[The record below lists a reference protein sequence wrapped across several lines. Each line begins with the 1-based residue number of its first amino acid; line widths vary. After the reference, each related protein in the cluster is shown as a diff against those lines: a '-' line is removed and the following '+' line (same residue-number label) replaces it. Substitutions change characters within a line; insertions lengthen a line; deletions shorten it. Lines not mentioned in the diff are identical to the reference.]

1 MLEPALAFD
10 SMIALSTGGALGGA
24 AVAIAALMVGT
35 WLVSLV
41 LRNASIVDITWGLG
55 FVVVAWVSTL
65 RADEAAGSASL
76 MVAMITLWGLRLG
89 VYLFWRN
96 HGKGED
102 YRYVAM
108 RRHWGPRF
116 WIISLATVFGL
127 QGALM
132 WVVSLPV
139 QVSHV
144 GDARGGAFSGVA
156 VLVGLVLYAVGL
168 LFEVVGDAQLAR
180 FKADPAN
187 EGKVMRTGLWRYTRH
202 PNYFGDACV
211 WWGVGITAQAVTGTW
226 WALVGP
232 LVMNILLLRVS
243 GVALLERSLRK
254 RKPEYAEYVRTTSAF
269 MPRPPRRQGP

>member
-1 MLEPALAFD
+1 MVRYDRGMMTEAVL
-10 SMIALSTGGALGGA
+10 ALSTSGALGGA
-24 AVAIAALMVGT
+24 AVAVAALMVGT

-55 FVVVAWVSTL
+55 FVVVAWVSAL
-65 RADEAAGSASL
+65 RADAASGAASVL
-76 MVAMITLWGLRLG
+76 VAMVTVWGLRLG

-96 HGKGED
+96 HGNGED

-108 RRHWGPRF
+108 RRRWGKRF
-116 WIISLATVFGL
+116 WLISLATVFVL

-132 WVVSLPV
+132 WIVSLPV
-139 QVSHV
+139 QVAHV
-144 GDARGGAFSGVA
+144 GDARDGALAGVA
-156 VLVGLVLYAVGL
+156 LVLGLALYAIGL

-180 FKADPAN
+180 FKADPTN
-187 EGKVMRTGLWRYTRH
+187 EGKVMRSGLWRYTRH

-211 WWGVGITAQAVTGTW
+211 WWGVGIVAQAVTGTW
-226 WALVGP
+226 WALLGP

-254 RKPEYAEYVRTTSAF
+254 RKPDYAEYVRTTSAF
-269 MPRPPRRQGP
+269 VPRPPRS

>member
-1 MLEPALAFD
+1 MVRYDRGMMTEAVL
-10 SMIALSTGGALGGA
+10 ALSTSGALGGA
-24 AVAIAALMVGT
+24 AVAVAVLMVGT

-55 FVVVAWVSTL
+55 FVVVAWVSAL
-65 RADEAAGSASL
+65 RADAASGAASVL
-76 MVAMITLWGLRLG
+76 VAMVTVWGLRLA

-96 HGKGED
+96 HGNGED

-108 RRHWGPRF
+108 RRRWGKRF
-116 WIISLATVFGL
+116 WLISLATVFVL

-132 WVVSLPV
+132 WIVSLPV
-139 QVSHV
+139 QVAHV
-144 GDARGGAFSGVA
+144 GDARDGALAGVA
-156 VLVGLVLYAVGL
+156 LVIGLALYAIGL

-180 FKADPAN
+180 FKADPTN
-187 EGKVMRTGLWRYTRH
+187 EGKVMRSGLWRYTRH

-211 WWGVGITAQAVTGTW
+211 WWGVGIVAQAVTGTW
-226 WALVGP
+226 WALLGP

-254 RKPEYAEYVRTTSAF
+254 RKPDYAEYVRTTSAF
-269 MPRPPRRQGP
+269 VPRPPRQ

>member
-1 MLEPALAFD
+1 MVRYDRGMMTEAVL
-10 SMIALSTGGALGGA
+10 ALSTSGALGGA
-24 AVAIAALMVGT
+24 AVAVAALMVGT

-55 FVVVAWVSTL
+55 FVLVAWVSAL
-65 RADEAAGSASL
+65 RADAASGAASVL
-76 MVAMITLWGLRLG
+76 VAMVTVWGLRLA

-96 HGKGED
+96 HGNGED

-108 RRHWGPRF
+108 RRRWGKRF
-116 WIISLATVFGL
+116 WLISLATVFVL

-132 WVVSLPV
+132 WIVSLPV
-139 QVSHV
+139 QVAHV
-144 GDARGGAFSGVA
+144 GDARDGALAGVA
-156 VLVGLVLYAVGL
+156 LVIGLALYAIGL

-180 FKADPAN
+180 FKADPTN
-187 EGKVMRTGLWRYTRH
+187 EGKVMRSGLWRYTRH

-211 WWGVGITAQAVTGTW
+211 WWGVGIVAQAVTGTW
-226 WALVGP
+226 WALLGP

-254 RKPEYAEYVRTTSAF
+254 RKPDYAEYVRTTSAF
-269 MPRPPRRQGP
+269 VPRPPRQ

>member
-1 MLEPALAFD
+1 MVRYDRGMMTEAVL
-10 SMIALSTGGALGGA
+10 ALSTSGALGGA
-24 AVAIAALMVGT
+24 AVAVAALMVGT

-55 FVVVAWVSTL
+55 FVVVAWVSAL
-65 RADEAAGSASL
+65 RADAASGAASVL
-76 MVAMITLWGLRLG
+76 VAMVTVWGLRLG

-96 HGKGED
+96 HGNGED

-108 RRHWGPRF
+108 RRRWGKRF
-116 WIISLATVFGL
+116 WLISLATVFVL

-132 WVVSLPV
+132 WIVSLPV
-139 QVSHV
+139 QVAHV
-144 GDARGGAFSGVA
+144 GDARDGALAGVA
-156 VLVGLVLYAVGL
+156 LVIGLALYAIGL

-180 FKADPAN
+180 FKADPTN
-187 EGKVMRTGLWRYTRH
+187 EGKVMRSGLWRYTRH

-211 WWGVGITAQAVTGTW
+211 WWGVGIVAQAVTGTW
-226 WALVGP
+226 WALLGP

-254 RKPEYAEYVRTTSAF
+254 RKPDYAEYVRTTSAF
-269 MPRPPRRQGP
+269 VPRPPRR

>member
-1 MLEPALAFD
+1 MRYDRGMTMLEP
-10 SMIALSTGGALGGA
+10 MIALSTGGALGGA

-127 QGALM
+127 QGVLM

-144 GDARGGAFSGVA
+144 GEGGSGAASSALV
-156 VLVGLVLYAVGL
+156 VVGLAIYLLGL
-168 LFEVVGDAQLAR
+168 GFEVIGDLQLAR
-180 FKADPAN
+180 FKADPTNA
-187 EGKVMRTGLWRYTRH
+187 GKVMRTGLWRYTRH

-211 WWGVGITAQAVTGTW
+211 WWGVGVVALSVSGTW
-226 WALVGP
+226 WSLVGP
-232 LVMNILLLRVS
+232 LVMNVLLVRVS

-254 RKPEYAEYVRTTSAF
+254 RKPDYEDYVRTTSAF
-269 MPRPPRRQGP
+269 VPRPPRS

>member
-1 MLEPALAFD
+1 MVRYDRGMMTEAVL
-10 SMIALSTGGALGGA
+10 ALSTSGALGGA
-24 AVAIAALMVGT
+24 AVAVAALMVGT

-55 FVVVAWVSTL
+55 FVVVAWVSAL
-65 RADEAAGSASL
+65 RADAASGAASVL
-76 MVAMITLWGLRLG
+76 VAMVTVWGLRLG

-96 HGKGED
+96 HGNGED

-108 RRHWGPRF
+108 RRRWGKRF
-116 WIISLATVFGL
+116 WLISLATVFVL

-132 WVVSLPV
+132 WIVSLPV
-139 QVSHV
+139 QVAHV
-144 GDARGGAFSGVA
+144 GDARDGALAGVA
-156 VLVGLVLYAVGL
+156 LVIGLALYAIGL

-180 FKADPAN
+180 FKADPTN
-187 EGKVMRTGLWRYTRH
+187 EGKVMRSGLWRYTRH

-211 WWGVGITAQAVTGTW
+211 WWGVRIVAQAVTGTW
-226 WALVGP
+226 WALLGP

-254 RKPEYAEYVRTTSAF
+254 RKPDYAEYVRTTSAF
-269 MPRPPRRQGP
+269 VPRPPRS

>member
-1 MLEPALAFD
+1 GMMTEAVL
-10 SMIALSTGGALGGA
+10 ALSTSGALGGA
-24 AVAIAALMVGT
+24 AVAVAALMVGT

-55 FVVVAWVSTL
+55 FVVVAWVSAL
-65 RADEAAGSASL
+65 RADAASGAASVL
-76 MVAMITLWGLRLG
+76 VAMVTVWGLRLG

-96 HGKGED
+96 HGNGED

-108 RRHWGPRF
+108 RRRWGKRF
-116 WIISLATVFGL
+116 WLISLATVFVL

-132 WVVSLPV
+132 WIVSLPV
-139 QVSHV
+139 QVAHV
-144 GDARGGAFSGVA
+144 GDARDGALAGVA
-156 VLVGLVLYAVGL
+156 LVIGLALYAIGL

-180 FKADPAN
+180 FKADPTN
-187 EGKVMRTGLWRYTRH
+187 EGKVMRSGLWRYTRH

-211 WWGVGITAQAVTGTW
+211 WWGVGIVAQAVTGTW
-226 WALVGP
+226 WALLGP

-254 RKPEYAEYVRTTSAF
+254 RKPDYAEYVRTTSAF
-269 MPRPPRRQGP
+269 VPRPPRR

>member
-1 MLEPALAFD
+1 MVRYDRGMMTEAVL
-10 SMIALSTGGALGGA
+10 ALSTSGALGGA
-24 AVAIAALMVGT
+24 AVAVAALMVGT

-55 FVVVAWVSTL
+55 FVLVAWVSAL
-65 RADEAAGSASL
+65 RADAASGAASVL
-76 MVAMITLWGLRLG
+76 VAMVTVWGLRLG

-96 HGKGED
+96 HGNGED

-108 RRHWGPRF
+108 RRRWGKRF
-116 WIISLATVFGL
+116 WLISLATVFVL

-132 WVVSLPV
+132 WIVSLPV
-139 QVSHV
+139 QVAHV
-144 GDARGGAFSGVA
+144 GDARDGALAGVA
-156 VLVGLVLYAVGL
+156 LVIGLALYAIGL

-180 FKADPAN
+180 FKADPTN
-187 EGKVMRTGLWRYTRH
+187 EGKVMRSGLWRYTRH

-211 WWGVGITAQAVTGTW
+211 WWGVGIVAQAVTGTW
-226 WALVGP
+226 WALLGP

-254 RKPEYAEYVRTTSAF
+254 RKPDYAEYVRTTSAF
-269 MPRPPRRQGP
+269 VPRPPRQ

>member
-1 MLEPALAFD
+1 MVRYDRGMMTEAVL
-10 SMIALSTGGALGGA
+10 ALSTSGALGGA
-24 AVAIAALMVGT
+24 AVAVAVLMVGI

-55 FVVVAWVSTL
+55 FVVVAWVSAL
-65 RADEAAGSASL
+65 RADAASGAASVL
-76 MVAMITLWGLRLG
+76 VAMVTVWGLRLG

-96 HGKGED
+96 HGNGED

-108 RRHWGPRF
+108 RRRWGKRF
-116 WIISLATVFGL
+116 WLISLATVFVL

-132 WVVSLPV
+132 WIVSLPV
-139 QVSHV
+139 QVAHV
-144 GDARGGAFSGVA
+144 GDARDGALAGVA
-156 VLVGLVLYAVGL
+156 LVIGLALYAIGL

-180 FKADPAN
+180 FKADPTN
-187 EGKVMRTGLWRYTRH
+187 EGKVMRSGLWRYTRH

-211 WWGVGITAQAVTGTW
+211 WWGVGIVAQAVTGTW
-226 WALVGP
+226 WALLGP

-254 RKPEYAEYVRTTSAF
+254 RKPDYAEYVRTTSAF
-269 MPRPPRRQGP
+269 VPRPPRQ

>member
-1 MLEPALAFD
+1 MVRYDRGMMTETVL
-10 SMIALSTGGALGGA
+10 ALSTSGALGGA
-24 AVAIAALMVGT
+24 AVAVAALMVGT

-55 FVVVAWVSTL
+55 FVLVACVSAL
-65 RADEAAGSASL
+65 RADAASGAASVL
-76 MVAMITLWGLRLG
+76 VAMVTVWGLRLG

-96 HGKGED
+96 HGNGED

-108 RRHWGPRF
+108 RRRWGKRF
-116 WIISLATVFGL
+116 WLISLATVFVL

-132 WVVSLPV
+132 WIVSLPV
-139 QVSHV
+139 QVAHV
-144 GDARGGAFSGVA
+144 GDARDGALAGVA
-156 VLVGLVLYAVGL
+156 LVIGLALYAIGL

-180 FKADPAN
+180 FKADPTN
-187 EGKVMRTGLWRYTRH
+187 EGKVMRSGLWRYTRH

-211 WWGVGITAQAVTGTW
+211 WWGVGIVAQAVTGTW
-226 WALVGP
+226 WALLGP

-254 RKPEYAEYVRTTSAF
+254 RKPDYAEYVRTTSAF
-269 MPRPPRRQGP
+269 VPRPPRQ

>member
-1 MLEPALAFD
+1 MRYDRGMMTEAVL
-10 SMIALSTGGALGGA
+10 ALSTSGALGGA
-24 AVAIAALMVGT
+24 AVAVAALMVGT

-55 FVVVAWVSTL
+55 FVVVAWVSAL
-65 RADEAAGSASL
+65 RADAASGAASV
-76 MVAMITLWGLRLG
+76 MVAMVTVWGLRLG

-96 HGKGED
+96 HGNGED

-108 RRHWGPRF
+108 RRRWGKRF
-116 WIISLATVFGL
+116 WLISLATVFVL

-132 WVVSLPV
+132 WIVSLPV
-139 QVSHV
+139 QVAHV
-144 GDARGGAFSGVA
+144 GDARDGALAGVA
-156 VLVGLVLYAVGL
+156 LVIGLALYAIGL

-180 FKADPAN
+180 FKADPTN
-187 EGKVMRTGLWRYTRH
+187 EGKVMRSGLWRYTRH

-211 WWGVGITAQAVTGTW
+211 WWGVGIVAQAVTGTW
-226 WALVGP
+226 WALLGP

-254 RKPEYAEYVRTTSAF
+254 RKPDYAEYVRTTSAF
-269 MPRPPRRQGP
+269 VPRPPRQ

>member
-1 MLEPALAFD
+1 MVRYDRGMMTETVL
-10 SMIALSTGGALGGA
+10 ALSTSGALGGA
-24 AVAIAALMVGT
+24 AVAVAALMVGT

-55 FVVVAWVSTL
+55 FVVVAWVSAL
-65 RADEAAGSASL
+65 RADAASGAASVL
-76 MVAMITLWGLRLG
+76 VAMVTVWGLRLG

-96 HGKGED
+96 HGNGED

-108 RRHWGPRF
+108 RRRWGKRF
-116 WIISLATVFGL
+116 WLISLATVFVL

-132 WVVSLPV
+132 WIVSLPV
-139 QVSHV
+139 QVAHV
-144 GDARGGAFSGVA
+144 GDARDGALAGVA
-156 VLVGLVLYAVGL
+156 LVIGLALYAIGL

-180 FKADPAN
+180 FKADPTN
-187 EGKVMRTGLWRYTRH
+187 EGKVMRSGLWRYTRH

-211 WWGVGITAQAVTGTW
+211 WWGVGIVAQAVTGTW
-226 WALVGP
+226 WALLGP

-254 RKPEYAEYVRTTSAF
+254 RKPDYAEYVRTTSAF
-269 MPRPPRRQGP
+269 VPRPPRR

>member
-1 MLEPALAFD
+1 MVRYDRGMMTEAVL
-10 SMIALSTGGALGGA
+10 ALSTSGALGGA
-24 AVAIAALMVGT
+24 AVAVAALMVGT

-55 FVVVAWVSTL
+55 FVVVAWVSAL
-65 RADEAAGSASL
+65 RADAASGAASV
-76 MVAMITLWGLRLG
+76 MVAMVTVWGLRLG

-96 HGKGED
+96 HGNGED

-108 RRHWGPRF
+108 RRRWGKRF
-116 WIISLATVFGL
+116 WLISLATVFVL

-132 WVVSLPV
+132 WIVSLPV
-139 QVSHV
+139 QVAHV
-144 GDARGGAFSGVA
+144 GDARDGALAGVA
-156 VLVGLVLYAVGL
+156 LVIGLALYAIGL

-180 FKADPAN
+180 FKADPTN
-187 EGKVMRTGLWRYTRH
+187 EGKVMRSGLWRYTRH

-211 WWGVGITAQAVTGTW
+211 WWGVGIVAQAVTGTW
-226 WALVGP
+226 WALLGP

-254 RKPEYAEYVRTTSAF
+254 RKPDYAEYVRTTSAF
-269 MPRPPRRQGP
+269 VPRPPRQ